1 MKETTLENAT
11 FCKIRLKKELSF
23 QKARYDSS
31 QLLISCND
39 SWLQSLSDTH
49 CYEDLGSEI
58 WASPVFLMPETVQ
71 SANWSGL
78 QMSSEI

>member
-49 CYEDLGSEI
+49 CYEETILSLGSK
-58 WASPVFLMPETVQ
+58 ETALRCV
-71 SANWSGL
+71 
-78 QMSSEI
+78 IF